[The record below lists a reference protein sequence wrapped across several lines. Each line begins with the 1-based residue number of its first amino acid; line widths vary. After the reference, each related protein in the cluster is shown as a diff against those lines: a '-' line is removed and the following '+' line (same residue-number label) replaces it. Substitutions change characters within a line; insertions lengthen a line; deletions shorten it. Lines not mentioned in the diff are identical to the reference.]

1 MFNVS
6 IYIVDAILCFV
17 EEVYVNIFTQMC
29 IFYDTFVN
37 NSQGLWLHYLLFVDD
52 SSLQFHRFIF

>member
-37 NSQGLWLHYLLFVDD
+37 NSQGL
-52 SSLQFHRFIF
+52 